1 MYVSANKF
9 AQRPGFRV
17 ISFIDYTANGL
28 EEALIN
34 RGRHPFTNGAIYYQR
49 LVKATV
55 TVERASDGFSR
66 SCEIIKTNAKHA
78 TRIPDGSLKH
88 SLLNISRMLLS
99 CFFVHERAWNSLA
112 QRRFMASKP
121 RASKLFSDAF
131 FRKNFPKKIKQKQQ
145 FFILKIHIFVL

>member
-1 MYVSANKF
+1 MSINL
-9 AQRPGFRV
+9 RSGFCV

-55 TVERASDGFSR
+55 TVEQASDGFSR

-78 TRIPDGSLKH
+78 ARIPEGCLKR
-88 SLLNISRMLLS
+88 SLLNISCMLS
-99 CFFVHERAWNSLA
+99 CFFVHTNVVGNSLA
-112 QRRFMASKP
+112 QRFMASNP
-121 RASKLFSDAF
+121 ARG
-131 FRKNFPKKIKQKQQ
+131 IQV
-145 FFILKIHIFVL
+145 IF